1 MSQENHGV
9 KTLLTSADLLVY
21 RRLKLDASQNYVYA
35 NAGEE
40 FVAVSMDNTLNG
52 QPQPG
57 ALRTS
62 ARTFKMTA
70 SGAITAGATIYGDVN
85 GKVSSN
91 VSGNA
96 IGTALEAATADGDI
110 IECFLNNGAAGTLDG
125 ASTGIVADGG
135 NGAFP
140 VIFAK
145 QGIAD
150 ASGAGVT
157 VMTAPYKFRIINW
170 WVIARDGNAANVKL
184 NNNGTDCS
192 ANIAKGTT
200 TDAIVPGGT
209 IVAAQKDVLAT
220 SVLKTI
226 ASAAGA
232 FDIFVMVI
240 KV

>member
-21 RRLKLDASQNYVYA
+21 RRLKLDGSQNYVYA

-40 FVAVSMDNTLNG
+40 FVAVSTDNTLNG
-52 QPQPG
+52 QPQGG

-70 SGAITAGATIYGDVN
+70 SGVIAAGATIYGDIN
-85 GKVSSN
+85 GKISTT
-91 VSGNA
+91 VSGNP
-96 IGTALEAATADGDI
+96 IGIALEAATADGDI

-145 QGIAD
+145 QGITD

-157 VMTAPYKFRIINW
+157 IVTAPYKFRIINW
-170 WVIARDGNAANVKL
+170 WVVARDTTAANVKL
-184 NNNGTDCS
+184 NNNGTDAT
-192 ANIAKGTT
+192 ANIAKGTVNDT
-200 TDAIVPGGT
+200 IVPGGT
-209 IVAAQKDVLAT
+209 IVAAQKDVLAA
-220 SVLKTI
+220 SPLKAI
-226 ASAAGA
+226 ASVAGA
-232 FDIFVMVI
+232 FDVFVMVI